1 MNLLIPHDFEAN
13 YVLGFAKGLAANG
26 VEFTVVSS
34 DDTELRLI
42 AAGIPQINI
51 RGSIDPARPKWKKA
65 LNLAR
70 YYAHLFW
77 LIFRDRGFTVHFNGL
92 FTNRIILFDGIV
104 LPFWIRLWSERFVY
118 TAHNLLPHDRDN
130 SRFFFW
136 VYRLIYSLPHDI
148 IAHTNKV
155 ADQLSSEFHVRPSK
169 ITVISIGL
177 NEEIEET
184 HLSFREARKLL
195 ELPEGGQI
203 GLFFGKVEPYKGVDR
218 LAEAWGIVKTPATR
232 LLIAGWCPD
241 TGYAHLVHSA
251 IAKSPRK
258 ASIQWREGFVANGLV
273 AVWLRAC
280 NVVVMPY
287 RNIYQSGVVFLCLRF
302 GVPIVATDVGSLSE
316 FIDSES
322 GIIAQ
327 TNDPAGIATALD
339 QFFLNPAR
347 FRREEIANRAQRYLW
362 VAQCQ
367 RIRHLYQ

>member
-13 YVLGFAKGLAANG
+13 YVIGFAKGLAANG

-34 DDTELRLI
+34 DENEPRLI

-51 RGSIDPARPKWKKA
+51 RGSVDPGRPKWKKA

-70 YYAHLFW
+70 YYAHLFR
-77 LIFRDRGFTVHFNGL
+77 LIFRHRGFTVHFNGL
-92 FTNRIILFDGIV
+92 FTNRIILFDGIF
-104 LPFWIRLWSERFVY
+104 LPLWIRLWSKRFVY
-118 TAHNLLPHDRDN
+118 TAHNVLPHDRDN
-130 SRFFFW
+130 NRFFFW
-136 VYRLIYSLPHDI
+136 VYRCIYAFPNDI
-148 IAHTNKV
+148 IAHTTKV
-155 ADQLSSEFHVRPSK
+155 ADQLRSEFYVRPSR

-184 HLSFREARKLL
+184 HLSPEEARKLL
-195 ELPEGGQI
+195 GFPREGQI

-218 LAEAWGIVKTPATR
+218 LADAWGMVRTPATW

-241 TGYAHLVHSA
+241 TCYAQRVHSA
-251 IAKSPRK
+251 IASSPRK
-258 ASIQWREGFVANGLV
+258 ESIQWREGFVANDLV

-302 GVPIVATDVGSLSE
+302 GVPVVATDVGSLSE

-339 QFFLNPAR
+339 QFFSDPAR
-347 FRREEIANRAQRYLW
+347 FRREEIAKRAQRYLW
-362 VAQCQ
+362 AAQCHL
-367 RIRHLYQ
+367 IRHLYQ